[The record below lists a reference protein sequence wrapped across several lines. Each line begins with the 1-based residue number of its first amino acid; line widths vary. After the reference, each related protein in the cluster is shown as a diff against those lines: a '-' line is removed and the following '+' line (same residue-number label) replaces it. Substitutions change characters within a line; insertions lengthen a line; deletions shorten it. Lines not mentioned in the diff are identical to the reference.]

1 MSQNGRRFNGLD
13 SIYWSRGLIASNP
26 DVFLDGKLVYH
37 YNLRHLTGASGVGYC
52 DCSQHPTCRSVA
64 RAMGPHHG
72 QEEVHVRRLFTRAAA
87 TALCV
92 TVAMGA
98 AVVPCAAADAPAK
111 GAGTLARL
119 SPASRAV
126 LKQQAPA
133 ATGSNSPFFK
143 TTKGKVTLAL
153 MGAGVGFTVWS
164 ISHDRKPVKSPIR

>member
-1 MSQNGRRFNGLD
+1 M
-13 SIYWSRGLIASNP
+13 
-26 DVFLDGKLVYH
+26 
-37 YNLRHLTGASGVGYC
+37 
-52 DCSQHPTCRSVA
+52 
-64 RAMGPHHG
+64 
-72 QEEVHVRRLFTRAAA
+72 RRLFTRAAA
-87 TALCV
+87 RALCV

-126 LKQQAPA
+126 LRQSAPASPTLRRSDGGQQQAPA
-133 ATGSNSPFFK
+133 ATSGSNSPFFK

-164 ISHDRKPVKSPIR
+164 INHDRKPVKSPVR